1 MVLVGWCVLCRVR
14 NSFCF
19 LCHSHASEFWL
30 LLRCAAGCRHHV
42 SRTAQQQTEMYTAI
56 HVRRARL
63 PISKSDVYLLDVFFV
78 RFTLHYFLC
87 VFSFILLVALLEL
100 SFFAA
105 LFLPHSPYLPV
116 FYLALL
122 NDAEKHMQHRQWAMT
137 KFEFQ
142 TISLLFTISIRIEF
156 YMNARNTDKGI
167 IENQER
173 RTPKDAANGEL
184 KRVEWASNNAKN
196 VCAHIEFNRCT
207 HAMHKLKC
215 MQSKRK
221 NSQIIEMNCAIGVSG
236 DGGE

>member
-122 NDAEKHMQHRQWAMT
+122 NDAEKHMQHRQ
-137 KFEFQ
+137 
-142 TISLLFTISIRIEF
+142 
-156 YMNARNTDKGI
+156 
-167 IENQER
+167 
-173 RTPKDAANGEL
+173 
-184 KRVEWASNNAKN
+184 
-196 VCAHIEFNRCT
+196 
-207 HAMHKLKC
+207 
-215 MQSKRK
+215 
-221 NSQIIEMNCAIGVSG
+221 
-236 DGGE
+236 